1 MLLLILPA
9 LLALIVFAPVI
20 NRAFQQVLSSPD
32 PKTRRRAEYGKI
44 IFLWAV
50 IATAPMFLISLSS
63 HLSIFALIGSF
74 AFGLIFATIGTAILS
89 RFVSPG
95 SRFATVLGIIIGGV
109 LAPLVLWTLAL
120 VMPKNEG
127 TMGYF
132 LFGFILAVPNALA
145 GGFAGNL
152 YASMSTPRPLA
163 ERAPQL

>member
-1 MLLLILPA
+1 MLLLVLPA

-32 PKTRRRAEYGKI
+32 PKTRRRAEFGKI

-50 IATAPMFLISLSS
+50 IVSAPVAVFSLGSHVSISG
-63 HLSIFALIGSF
+63 LIGSF
-74 AFGLIFATIGTAILS
+74 AFGTVFGIIGTAILS

-95 SRFATVLGIIIGGV
+95 SKFATVLGIIIGGV

-120 VMPKNEG
+120 IMPKNEA

-145 GGFAGNL
+145 GGMAGYL
-152 YASMSTPRPLA
+152 YASMSTPRPLPDS
-163 ERAPQL
+163 APQP